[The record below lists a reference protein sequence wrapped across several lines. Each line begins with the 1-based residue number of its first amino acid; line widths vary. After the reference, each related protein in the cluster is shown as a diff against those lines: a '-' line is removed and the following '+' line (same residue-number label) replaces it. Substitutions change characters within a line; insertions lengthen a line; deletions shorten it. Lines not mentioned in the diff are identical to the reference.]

1 MPQLELQR
9 KGTTGWGVFQDRY
22 QQPIETEEGTRGE
35 TYEEAFD
42 RVAEFAVVDDSDHPW
57 DKERQHSIFYDLLSS
72 LKFCPGGR
80 ILSNC
85 GRAGNNNPANCFV
98 LPIADSKE
106 SIFDQLKN
114 MAFIESYGGGVGI
127 NFSTLRPAGSPLKS
141 KNGGYASG
149 PCTFMDVY
157 DAAIHTIS
165 QGGSRRGA
173 FIAVLEVWH
182 PDIQKFIH
190 AKEKDETRWT
200 GMNVSV
206 GITDKFMLAV
216 HADEDWD
223 LTWNGEVV
231 KTVKAKD
238 LWNEICEAAHN
249 SGDPGLLYIDRLNDP
264 NKHPYYYARHIR
276 ATNPCVPRHY
286 NIMDSGR
293 MREICDPRAEEW
305 HSWDT
310 GKKSIATV
318 YLANGMRFTCTPD
331 HRIMLD
337 DYNFCPAKD
346 LEGKMVMGPNFKNWR
361 GETEIIKNEV
371 IRGIMLDTTDIVHE
385 NGESYLDA
393 YLDKD
398 RHIESAKWLYSA
410 GFEYKETKGRK
421 LVLRAPRRKI
431 TNLLDDAFLRFP
443 RNNRRIPKDIRFG
456 EASRV
461 RSFLLGFF
469 STTLKVTTTNM
480 RRSFVLE
487 SVNEPRLAQT
497 QLLLSTF
504 GINSKKS
511 ETKMS
516 VVKKGLNKK
525 VVPGKTKLAISPG
538 NTTLVKERIGVL
550 NPYHDEGTGG
560 RKVSDTKGIKVERVE
575 IYPAAH
581 LPVMDF
587 EMHDTQE
594 PYNWVNGLV
603 VHNCGELPLAPYGAC
618 CLGSMVLPNFVVE
631 GEDGTQRFDF
641 GTFKKYVR
649 RAVVFL
655 DNIITNGEFPLE
667 ENRKEMDAIRPIGL
681 GFFGLAD
688 TFLLLGY
695 KYGSE
700 DSLEFLEEVLRVM
713 KDAAL
718 ESSAF
723 LAKLLGAFPEYNEDK
738 DRVCFSNGMKC
749 PPRRN
754 GSVLSFAP
762 TGSIVLLYGASWG
775 IEPYYA
781 VSMVRNER
789 MGKMNSTYSLL
800 SKWIEEHDGELPE
813 HLSVVK
819 DPDGVVTELT
829 VDDHLNVLATVAK
842 WSDNAVSKC
851 VAKGTLVATNHGIM
865 PIESLGGAC
874 NAGEFAEAREGL
886 KVIDQFGKPQRVTAH
901 YCDGEK
907 PTKKVHFAGGL
918 TIEASLT
925 HRFMTPCGW
934 KKTESL
940 SPGDWVLVRDNGF
953 SYTEGGQALP
963 ELGTL
968 TPSSNAITVP
978 SFMSEDLA
986 RWLGMVVA
994 DGSLI
999 ESSGAVQLHTSNKK
1013 VGETFIRLSESV
1025 FGTVPK
1031 KFQDKRNDVMSYGI
1045 TSRALV
1051 RWVKSL
1057 VGSRAVDK
1065 HIPVSIMCGSEK
1077 EQRAFIWGV
1086 SLDGYYKSRRKKL
1099 CVYYGKS
1106 KQLATQLFA
1115 ITQNLGLKP
1124 RFRSRY
1130 VEFHGYHIHG
1140 VIIGEPVEVLEVKK
1154 GKPLSAYAEFTV
1166 VPDHVHGTP
1175 VPYKHKHYRA
1185 WLAIRNRGATI
1196 AKRKTLEGL
1205 GCELDPQLR
1214 ATKVTCVE
1222 DSTSQV
1228 FDLEVEGNHSY
1239 LISGLISHNTVNEP
1253 KDATP
1258 ELSKYVYDKT
1268 WQLGV
1273 KGCTIYR
1280 EESKS
1285 ESAVTA
1291 VGSQSSPDDLEFDP
1305 EVEEIDCDDLEIYDL
1320 TSSPRERQLYLD
1332 GTTYQLKYSPN
1343 SPNLYI
1349 TINDSGD
1356 GPHEVF
1362 FVIDDEE
1369 KQELL
1374 RVVGK
1379 LLTSLYRRGHLV
1391 THLINEL
1398 KGYESATG
1406 GGWLDGKYIASLTA
1420 GIGMILE
1427 KHYKRMGYISDVDRV
1442 PFITEDEKAKVKG
1455 MKGDKCPECNEYTVF
1470 PQDGCAVCFNCGHSK
1485 CGGVN

>member
-9 KGTTGWGVFQDRY
+9 EGTTGWGVFQDRY
-22 QQPIETEEGTRGE
+22 QQDIETEAGIRGE
-35 TYEEAFD
+35 TYEEAFE
-42 RVAEFAVVDDSDHPW
+42 RVADFAVVDDPNHPL
-57 DKERQHSIFYDLLSS
+57 DKEQQYEIFFDMLKK

-85 GRAGNNNPANCFV
+85 GGTGNNNPANCFV

-106 SIFDQLKN
+106 SIFNQLKN
-114 MAFIESYGGGVGI
+114 MAFIESYGGGVGM
-127 NFSTLRPAGSPLKS
+127 NFSTLRPADSPLKS

-190 AKEKDETRWT
+190 AKEEDETRWT

-206 GITDKFMLAV
+206 GVTDKFMRAV

-223 LTWNGEVV
+223 LTWNGKVV

-249 SGDPGLLYIDRLNDP
+249 SGDPGLLYIDRLNNPD
-264 NKHPYYYARHIR
+264 KHPYYYARHIR
-276 ATNPCVPRHY
+276 ATNPCVPKHY
-286 NIMDSGR
+286 YMMDAGR
-293 MREICDPRAEEW
+293 LREVCDPRAKDW
-305 HSWDT
+305 HSWET
-310 GKKSIATV
+310 GEKKLATV

-331 HRIMLD
+331 HRILLD
-337 DYNFCPAKD
+337 DYSFCPAKD
-346 LEGKMVMGPNFKNWR
+346 LEGKMVMGPNFKDWR

-398 RHIESAKWLYSA
+398 RHTESAKWLYSA
-410 GFEYKETKGRK
+410 GFAFKETKGRN

-431 TNLLDDAFLRFP
+431 ANLLDDTFLRFP
-443 RNNRRIPKDIRFG
+443 RNNRRIPKDVRFG

-469 STTLKVTTTNM
+469 STSLKVTTQNM

-487 SVNEPRLAQT
+487 SVNEPRLTQT

-516 VVKKGLNKK
+516 VVQEGLRKK
-525 VVPGKTKLAISPG
+525 VIPGKTRLSISPG

-550 NPYHDEGTGG
+550 NPYHDKGTGG
-560 RKVSDTKGIKVERVE
+560 KRVSDCKGIKVEGVTVYRS
-575 IYPAAH
+575 YTA
-581 LPVMDF
+581 PVMDF

-594 PYNWVNGLV
+594 PYNWVNGLI

-618 CLGSMVLPNFVVE
+618 CLGSMILPNFVVD
-631 GEDGTQRFDF
+631 GENGTKRFDF
-641 GTFKKYVR
+641 DDFSRYVKK
-649 RAVVFL
+649 AVMFL

-700 DSLEFLEEVLRVM
+700 DSIEFLDEVLGVM

-718 ESSAF
+718 ESSAW
-723 LAKLLGAFPEYNEDK
+723 LASHLGAFPEYNEAKDK
-738 DRVCFSNGMKC
+738 VCFSNGEKC

-789 MGKMNSTYSLL
+789 LGKMNSTYSLL
-800 SKWIEEHDGELPE
+800 SKWIEDHDGELPE

-819 DPDGVVTELT
+819 DPDRVVNELT
-829 VDDHLNVLATVAK
+829 VDDHLNILATVAK
-842 WSDNAVSKC
+842 WSDNAVSK
-851 VAKGTLVATNHGIM
+851 
-865 PIESLGGAC
+865 
-874 NAGEFAEAREGL
+874 
-886 KVIDQFGKPQRVTAH
+886 
-901 YCDGEK
+901 
-907 PTKKVHFAGGL
+907 
-918 TIEASLT
+918 
-925 HRFMTPCGW
+925 
-934 KKTESL
+934 
-940 SPGDWVLVRDNGF
+940 
-953 SYTEGGQALP
+953 
-963 ELGTL
+963 
-968 TPSSNAITVP
+968 
-978 SFMSEDLA
+978 
-986 RWLGMVVA
+986 
-994 DGSLI
+994 
-999 ESSGAVQLHTSNKK
+999 
-1013 VGETFIRLSESV
+1013 
-1025 FGTVPK
+1025 
-1031 KFQDKRNDVMSYGI
+1031 
-1045 TSRALV
+1045 
-1051 RWVKSL
+1051 
-1057 VGSRAVDK
+1057 
-1065 HIPVSIMCGSEK
+1065 
-1077 EQRAFIWGV
+1077 
-1086 SLDGYYKSRRKKL
+1086 
-1099 CVYYGKS
+1099 
-1106 KQLATQLFA
+1106 
-1115 ITQNLGLKP
+1115 
-1124 RFRSRY
+1124 
-1130 VEFHGYHIHG
+1130 
-1140 VIIGEPVEVLEVKK
+1140 
-1154 GKPLSAYAEFTV
+1154 
-1166 VPDHVHGTP
+1166 
-1175 VPYKHKHYRA
+1175 
-1185 WLAIRNRGATI
+1185 
-1196 AKRKTLEGL
+1196 
-1205 GCELDPQLR
+1205 
-1214 ATKVTCVE
+1214 
-1222 DSTSQV
+1222 
-1228 FDLEVEGNHSY
+1228 
-1239 LISGLISHNTVNEP
+1239 TVNLP

-1291 VGSQSSPDDLEFDP
+1291 VGSQSSPEDLEFDP
-1305 EVEEIDCDDLEIYDL
+1305 EVEEADFDDLEIYDL
-1320 TSSPRERQLYLD
+1320 TSTPRERQLYLD

-1349 TINDSGD
+1349 TINDTGD

-1379 LLTSLYRRGHLV
+1379 LLTSLFRRGHLV

-1406 GGWLDGKYIASLTA
+1406 GGWLEGKYIPSLTA
-1420 GIGMILE
+1420 GVGMVLE

-1442 PFITEDEKAKVKG
+1442 PFITEDEKEKVKG